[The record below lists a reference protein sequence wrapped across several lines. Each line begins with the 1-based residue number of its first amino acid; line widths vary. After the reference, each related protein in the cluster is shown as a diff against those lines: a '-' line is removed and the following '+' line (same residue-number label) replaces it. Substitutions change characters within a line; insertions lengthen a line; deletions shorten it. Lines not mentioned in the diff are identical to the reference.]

1 MEISLV
7 LRETKAG
14 RLVYSIPLWYR
25 IVMVLI
31 ALVIGASV
39 WVTGGSPGALSWVV
53 MALSVLAAF
62 YEERWI
68 LDKEAGRLTHRFGL
82 LFLARSVFIPV
93 ERIEGFRLRA
103 FVRGTNPGSPGAAAE
118 SARILAALDPTGDA
132 DAMKDRRS
140 RLKMAYITLLCDDRE
155 GGALVLNTLP
165 ARRAPELREAGI
177 RFARATGKDLV
188 ADD

>member
-31 ALVIGASV
+31 ALVIGAAV
-39 WVTGGSPGALSWVV
+39 GLYAAKKRALAWVV

-62 YEERWI
+62 YEERWT
-68 LDKEAGRLTHRFGL
+68 LDSEAGRLTHRFGL
-82 LFLARSVFIPV
+82 LFLAKSVFIPV

-140 RLKMAYITLLCDDRE
+140 RLKKAYITLLCDDRE

>member
-14 RLVYSIPLWYR
+14 RLVYSIPFWYR
-25 IVMVLI
+25 LVMVLI

-39 WVTGGSPGALSWVV
+39 WVTGGSPGALAWVV
-53 MALSVLAAF
+53 MGLSVLAAF

-68 LDKEAGRLTHRFGL
+68 LDKEEGRLTHRFGL
-82 LFLARSVFIPV
+82 IFLAKSVFIPID
-93 ERIEGFRLRA
+93 RIEGFRLRA
-103 FVRGTNPGSPGAAAE
+103 FVRGSNPGSPGAAAD
-118 SARILAALDPTGDA
+118 SARILAALDPAGDA
-132 DAMKDRRS
+132 DAMRDRRS
-140 RLKMAYITLLCDDRE
+140 RLRKAYITLLCDDLE

-165 ARRAPELREAGI
+165 ARRAPELKEAGL
-177 RFARATGKDLV
+177 RFASATGKDLV